1 MIRLRPIGPFICE
14 CGELA
19 TADFITYGCIYDP
32 GLHVICEGCCSKG
45 YDRQQEGL

>member
-1 MIRLRPIGPFICE
+1 MKPIGPFTCE

-32 GLHVICEGCCSKG
+32 GSCEACCSKG